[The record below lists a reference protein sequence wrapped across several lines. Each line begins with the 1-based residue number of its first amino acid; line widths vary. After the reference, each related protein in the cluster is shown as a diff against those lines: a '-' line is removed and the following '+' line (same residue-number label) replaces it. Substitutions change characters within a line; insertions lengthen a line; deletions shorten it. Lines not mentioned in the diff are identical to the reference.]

1 MNLLIRMLS
10 RMILI
15 RFLGVLFGITF
26 FVLSMEIVAYTKE
39 ILALDPISYIAVGK
53 YMFVRSA
60 SFLATFLPLSLLLAM
75 LVTISELSYR
85 NELTA
90 IWSIGISPMR
100 LVLMLLPVALIAS
113 ALHFALS
120 DRALPAAATVLK
132 EWGIGDYQAKKRQ
145 LNSNDPIWM
154 RAGNDILRANSV
166 SSDGKI
172 LKDVIIFRRNSDG
185 LLTNQIN
192 AKSAQLKDNKWAL
205 LDVVDYVNGVTQP
218 ARIEIMIYPGALK
231 PAAFGA
237 RSGDPEE
244 MTSTALSYY
253 ISNDGFGIRP
263 VWVYQT
269 WWHKR
274 FTLLL
279 IPLVM
284 IALCVPLATKY
295 RRGGGIGVL
304 FAIGVSLG
312 FLFFMLDGV
321 SVTLG
326 ELGFVPPW
334 LAAWTP
340 VLAFSALAINMGLR
354 TEKV

>member
-1 MNLLIRMLS
+1 
-10 RMILI
+10 MILI

-26 FVLSMEIVAYTKE
+26 FVLTLEIVAYTKE
-39 ILALDPISYIAVGK
+39 ILALDPISYVAVGK
-53 YMFVRSA
+53 YMFVRAS
-60 SFLATFLPLSLLLAM
+60 SFLTTFLPLSLLLAM
-75 LVTISELSYR
+75 LITISELSYR

-90 IWSIGISPMR
+90 IWSIGVSPLR
-100 LVLMLLPVALIAS
+100 LVFMLLPVAVIAS
-113 ALHFALS
+113 LLHFTLS
-120 DRALPAAATVLK
+120 DRALPASATVLK

-166 SSDGKI
+166 SLDGRV
-172 LKDVIIFRRNSDG
+172 LNGVTIFRRNNDG

-192 AKSAQLKDNKWAL
+192 AKSAQLKDGKWAL
-205 LDVVDYVNGVTQP
+205 LDVIDYANGETRP
-218 ARIEIMIYPGALK
+218 ERFEIMIYPGELK

-253 ISNDGFGIRP
+253 INNDGFGIRP

-274 FTLLL
+274 FTLLI

-295 RRGGGIGVL
+295 RRGGGIGIL

-312 FLFFMLDGV
+312 FLFFVLDGV

-340 VLAFSALAINMGLR
+340 ALAFSALAINMGLR